1 MERVQREAENAIPFD
16 AVTLDE
22 VDETLEGIARACRF
36 SAPSVREAPMSHNPH
51 RFEALQRIYLKL
63 QSREAKWFTRMIL
76 KDYGNLELKEG
87 MVLNCLDSRL
97 SAMVKAQDSFESAV
111 KSLRGS
117 KLAEG
122 NPAQKDKNKSTNPM
136 PRIGTK
142 VGRTTYLK
150 GRSIKHAVEMIHGRK
165 MSVERKYDGEYC
177 QVHIDLSKGDQCIQ
191 IFSKSGKD
199 STKDKVGLH
208 KQISDSLRLGQADC
222 GFSRCCILEGE
233 MVVWSD
239 KDNCIVGFHK
249 IRKHVGRSG
258 SFLGTALDSPPHHY
272 EHLMIFY
279 YDVMLIEDDPVL
291 DKPHYRRRHL
301 LEQLVTP
308 IKGRAKLVTREEYD
322 FRSPKAPK
330 QLEEALAH
338 AFVHQWEGLVLK
350 PSHGPY
356 FATAHRTGKD
366 DSAWIKLKKDYI
378 AGLGDTAD
386 FAIVGATYNSSE
398 AARFKEKNLTWTRFH
413 IGCLTNRDAVLH
425 QEAKPCF
432 AVIDSLNACIKP
444 VDLVAVNRLGQFRA
458 VSTTSKETQD
468 AFDVEIQSGVCDMS
482 VTFWQPFVF
491 EVMGSGFDKQPNQ
504 DFYTLRFPRILKVH
518 LDRSWKEAVDFDELQ
533 AMAEEARVFESRE
546 AATNVAAWVERL
558 RQASRGSKG
567 MAIPWDDSQDQHD
580 EEPPSMIRI
589 DSKEKL
595 PTEQRFGNRSISGT
609 SPSQCSTASDQS
621 GASDHMPPSSL
632 PLQAPGD
639 EIKIALEQMTAKP
652 PVTSRK
658 RSVQL
663 EEEGIEN
670 RVVKKVQFQSLLTNE
685 PNIVSD
691 SSSSAKA
698 EPLQPITNSAARPY
712 PTPSIKPA
720 KSGNFSALS
729 LVRQMA
735 SGTAG
740 RRSTRSKNSIDLSSP
755 GRETT
760 VSESST
766 DEPSQ
771 STQQSFAS
779 ALSAPIQT
787 ELPGQI
793 GVPASLVSRFDL
805 PSDPDTPELTEKVTI
820 EIPDLKQSSFI
831 LGRCVASMRHLED
844 ILQSSA
850 ITILP
855 FPNSE
860 SAIEFPKNRPTRD
873 IILLVESHREEATA
887 DHLKQLVT
895 VIRRDSRAV
904 IAIWDWRVMEDLIR
918 ADGPHGKSNDIDV
931 LRWHFFGRIEW
942 LDGGQISVRWG
953 DGRETRAASGPRLGG
968 VGAKQ
973 AGIGF

>member
-1 MERVQREAENAIPFD
+1 
-16 AVTLDE
+16 
-22 VDETLEGIARACRF
+22 
-36 SAPSVREAPMSHNPH
+36 
-51 RFEALQRIYLKL
+51 
-63 QSREAKWFTRMIL
+63 
-76 KDYGNLELKEG
+76 
-87 MVLNCLDSRL
+87 
-97 SAMVKAQDSFESAV
+97 
-111 KSLRGS
+111 
-117 KLAEG
+117 
-122 NPAQKDKNKSTNPM
+122 
-136 PRIGTK
+136 
-142 VGRTTYLK
+142 
-150 GRSIKHAVEMIHGRK
+150 
-165 MSVERKYDGEYC
+165 
-177 QVHIDLSKGDQCIQ
+177 
-191 IFSKSGKD
+191 
-199 STKDKVGLH
+199 
-208 KQISDSLRLGQADC
+208 
-222 GFSRCCILEGE
+222 
-233 MVVWSD
+233 
-239 KDNCIVGFHK
+239 
-249 IRKHVGRSG
+249 
-258 SFLGTALDSPPHHY
+258 
-272 EHLMIFY
+272 MIFY
-279 YDVMLIEDDPVL
+279 YDVMLIDDDPVL

-413 IGCLTNRDAVLH
+413 IGCLTNRDAVLR
-425 QEAKPCF
+425 QGAKPCF

-458 VSTTSKETQD
+458 VSTTSKETQG
-468 AFDVEIQSGVCDMS
+468 AFDVEVQPGVCDMS

-491 EVMGSGFDKQPNQ
+491 EVLGSGFDKQPNQ

-533 AMAEEARVFESRE
+533 AMAEEARAFESQE

-567 MAIPWDDSQDQHD
+567 MALPWDDSQEERD

-595 PTEQRFGNRSISGT
+595 PTEQRFRNRSISGT
-609 SPSQCSTASDQS
+609 SPSQYSTASDQG
-621 GASDHMPPSSL
+621 GASEPTPPSSI

-639 EIKIALEQMTAKP
+639 ENKIALEQTILTAKP

-663 EEEGIEN
+663 EEGIAN
-670 RVVKKVQFQSLLTNE
+670 RVVKKVKLHSLLTNE

-691 SSSSAKA
+691 SSSSVKA
-698 EPLQPITNSAARPY
+698 EPLHPITNYAARPCS
-712 PTPSIKPA
+712 TPSIKPA
-720 KSGNFSALS
+720 KSGNVSALS
-729 LVRQMA
+729 LVRKMA

-740 RRSTRSKNSIDLSSP
+740 RRSTRSKSSIDLSSP

-760 VSESST
+760 VTESST

-771 STQQSFAS
+771 STQQSFTS
-779 ALSAPIQT
+779 APSAPIQT
-787 ELPGQI
+787 ELPRQL
-793 GVPASLVSRFDL
+793 GVPASLASQFDL
-805 PSDPDTPELTEKVTI
+805 PLDPDTPELTEMVTI

-831 LGRCVASMRHLED
+831 LGRCVARMSHLED

-860 SAIEFPKNRPTRD
+860 SAIEFPKDRPTRD
-873 IILLVESHREEATA
+873 IILLVESYREEATA
-887 DHLKQLVT
+887 DLLKQLVT
-895 VIRRDSRAV
+895 VLPRDSRAV
-904 IAIWDWRVMEDLIR
+904 IAIWDWRVMEDLLR
-918 ADGPHGKSNDIDV
+918 AGDPHGKGKHIDV
-931 LRWHFFGRIEW
+931 LRWHFFARIEW
-942 LDGGQISVRWG
+942 LDGGQVSVRWG
-953 DGRETRAASGPRLGG
+953 DGRETRGASGPRVGG

-973 AGIGF
+973 AGVGF